1 MLTALTKARWDPM
14 TGRAAKDDCGAPVVV
29 SYQSS
34 NGTAPKPP
42 EAYLTTEEMRR
53 SRVAVSVTKAAVH
66 ISHPGHCM
74 TVASEQASMEKVHEG
89 YYAPDNVY
97 GCLYSGVNKL
107 GKRYDCIL
115 PTEYQEAL
123 RSLWPRSYTIA
134 SLHRSIRGIR
144 GNLGV

>member
-74 TVASEQASMEKVHEG
+74 RGANEQALMKKVHDIKHLTM
-89 YYAPDNVY
+89 YMDVY
-97 GCLYSGVNKL
+97 ILASINWIKDTIVTSL
-107 GKRYDCIL
+107 PSIKRHSEVFGHALIPLCFYI
-115 PTEYQEAL
+115 EA
-123 RSLWPRSYTIA
+123 
-134 SLHRSIRGIR
+134 
-144 GNLGV
+144 